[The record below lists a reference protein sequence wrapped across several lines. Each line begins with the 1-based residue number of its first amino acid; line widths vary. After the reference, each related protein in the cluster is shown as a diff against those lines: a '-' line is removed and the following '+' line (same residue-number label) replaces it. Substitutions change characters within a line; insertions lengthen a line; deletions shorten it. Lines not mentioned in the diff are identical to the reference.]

1 MNPLQKKI
9 EELTAQFARNKA
21 QEMMREL
28 ATRNRQQAQDRKA
41 RSRRL
46 YVLGNIVEKMG
57 LDALDDALLI
67 GVLTYGHDL
76 LASGDAGTAAELR
89 QVGSHIQRHS
99 IRKPRLFVD
108 LPPAARGSSPV
119 STINNNPGETP

>member
-28 ATRNRQQAQDRKA
+28 ASRNRQQAQDRKA

-76 LASGDAGTAAELR
+76 VASGDAGTAAELR
-89 QVGSHIQRHS
+89 QVGSQALTQG

-108 LPPAARGSSPV
+108 MPPAARGSSPV
-119 STINNNPGETP
+119 STINNQGETP

>member
-1 MNPLQKKI
+1 MNGLQKRI

-21 QEMMREL
+21 QELMREL
-28 ATRNRQQAQDRKA
+28 ASRNRQQAQDRKA

-76 LASGDAGTAAELR
+76 VASGDAGTAAELR
-89 QVGSHIQRHS
+89 QVGSHLLSHG

-108 LPPAARGSSPV
+108 LPPAARGSSPT
-119 STINNNPGETP
+119 STINNTGETP